1 MSGLER
7 VVERARGTLEV
18 PYPAKARILEE
29 LASDAESLYA
39 HFRRLGHDE
48 ASATREVET
57 RLSVTDHAAEE
68 LATLHRSLYRRLV
81 DRYAAGREAAVEIA
95 LLLVTVAALLTA
107 GIMAMLRMQ
116 LLGGAFLPWV
126 VLLASSG
133 AWLSAAACAFRIVV
147 RGETRI
153 ERMRRGLV
161 SIPALSLVA
170 GTAAALSALYR
181 LYSTLPPAYVD
192 PGQVVAVFVP
202 WIRYSADLLSAAL
215 ATGLGTGIVW
225 FLLQTRIAAAENVER
240 RLESGLAWKVTTT
253 GARK

>member
-1 MSGLER
+1 VSGLER
-7 VVERARGTLEV
+7 VVERARGALEV

-39 HFRRLGHDE
+39 HFRRMGHDE
-48 ASATREVET
+48 ASATREVEA
-57 RLSVTDHAAEE
+57 RLAVTSHAARE
-68 LATLHRSLYRRLV
+68 LATLHRSLYSRLV
-81 DRYAAGREAAVEIA
+81 DRYAAGRQAAVEIG
-95 LLLVTVAALLTA
+95 LLLVTVAGLLAA
-107 GIMAMLRMQ
+107 GVMAMLRMQ

-126 VLLASSG
+126 VLLASAG
-133 AWLSAAACAFRIVV
+133 AWLSAGACSFRIMI

-181 LYSTLPPAYVD
+181 LYSTLPSAWVD
-192 PGQVVAVFVP
+192 ADHVTAVFVP

-225 FLLQTRIAAAENVER
+225 FLLQTRIAAAERVER
-240 RLESGLAWKVTTT
+240 RLQSGLAWTVTTT
-253 GARK
+253 GERK